1 MEPDVAVK
9 ISRVA
14 TAYTECT
21 CMHVHVQLFD
31 HEKDRSVVDMQC

>member
-9 ISRVA
+9 ISCVA

-21 CMHVHVQLFD
+21 HVQLFD
-31 HEKDRSVVDMQC
+31 HEKDHSVVDVQC